1 MPDGNSNSAVMRYDR
16 SPIGKLTGAPDG
28 SLRGDAVITRAGVF
42 HYQGPSGETVRE
54 FRSPQ
59 EVFKAD
65 SLESASMIPVTV
77 EHPQEGRVTPSNMQ
91 RLAVGWTGE
100 SVRQDGS
107 TIVAPVRIVAED
119 GIKAIEGG
127 KRQLSL
133 GYRCEVV
140 KEDGCYEGERY
151 DSVQKN
157 IVYNHLA
164 VVDAARAGAVASVR
178 LDASDA
184 VQITEP
190 PPAPT
195 KGQGAGRSNAMAQVR
210 LDSGLSYE
218 VPPEVEA
225 AWRAR
230 DEEQKQLRGKLDA
243 AETEKADAVKAKDA
257 AEGERDA
264 AKAALEKATKNDSA
278 IDAAV
283 KARMSLF
290 DTARKA
296 NLAKEVQ
303 EKLDSMSNKDIRI
316 AVIKSQDEKFDAADK
331 SDDYIAAAFDFA
343 AARLDSAPDIGK
355 QILGGGQGGEDR
367 TDVASA
373 RAAHMEWLKK
383 QSRPKTD

>member
-1 MPDGNSNSAVMRYDR
+1 MRYDR
-16 SPIGKLTGAPDG
+16 SPIGKLVGGPDG

-54 FRSPQ
+54 FRSPE

-65 SLESASMIPVTV
+65 SLASARMIPVTV
-77 EHPQEGRVTPSNMQ
+77 EHPKEGRVTPDNAKQ
-91 RLAVGWTGE
+91 LAVGWTGE

-107 TIVAPVRIVAED
+107 TLVAPVRIFAAD

-133 GYRCEVV
+133 GYKCEV
-140 KEDGCYEGERY
+140 ERRDGVWNGEQY
-151 DSVQKN
+151 DSVQTN
-157 IVYNHLA
+157 IDYNHLA

-178 LDASDA
+178 LDAADA

-190 PPAPT
+190 PPTPT
-195 KGQGAGRSNAMAQVR
+195 KGPGAGRSDAMNVQLR
-210 LDSGLSYE
+210 LDSGCSYE
-218 VPPEVEA
+218 VPQEVEA
-225 AWRAR
+225 AFRAKT
-230 DEEQKQLRGKLDA
+230 EELAALRTKLDA
-243 AETEKADAVKAKDA
+243 AETEKSDAIKAKDT
-257 AEGERDA
+257 AEGERDS
-264 AKAALEKATKNDSA
+264 AKAELEKATKNDSA

-296 NLAKEVQ
+296 KLDKEIT

-316 AVIKSQDEKFDAADK
+316 AVIKSQQEKFDAEGK
-331 SDDYIAAAFDFA
+331 SDEYINARFDGVVEQLA
-343 AARLDSAPDIGK
+343 LAPDISAQLRGDGS
-355 QILGGGQGGEDR
+355 GGSETR

-373 RAAHMEWLKK
+373 RAAYAKSLKEN
-383 QSRPKTD
+383 SRRKTD